1 MGMLILVIIDQ
12 KSITDLNQFEGIIW
26 ARHNT
31 MKQTCK
37 KIGLK
42 GEEILKKKTDKAIN
56 LMIKS
61 NKCNQCGYA
70 SSQAG
75 NLRRHLKTHSGDKP
89 YKCNQCG
96 YAFSQPDHLRTHMK
110 IHSGEKPNKCNQCEY
125 TSSWAYNLR
134 THLKTHSEEKLNKCN
149 QCDFASSRADVLMI
163 HLKKHNLKVP
173 HGQM

>member
-75 NLRRHLKTHSGDKP
+75 NLRRHLK
-89 YKCNQCG
+89 
-96 YAFSQPDHLRTHMK
+96 
-110 IHSGEKPNKCNQCEY
+110 IHSGEKSNKCDQCDY
-125 TSSWAYNLR
+125 ASSDAGNLR
-134 THLKTHSEEKLNKCN
+134 RHLKTHRGEK
-149 QCDFASSRADVLMI
+149 
-163 HLKKHNLKVP
+163 
-173 HGQM
+173 